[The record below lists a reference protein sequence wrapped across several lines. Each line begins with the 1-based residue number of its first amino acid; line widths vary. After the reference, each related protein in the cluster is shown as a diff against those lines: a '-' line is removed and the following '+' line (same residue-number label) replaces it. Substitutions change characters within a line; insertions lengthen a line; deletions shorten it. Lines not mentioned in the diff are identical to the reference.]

1 MSIVVGENLICDAA
15 TLNNFDHLLS
25 CAKEKLL
32 KNSTHI
38 AKCDFWKAF
47 EMEVH
52 RALVA
57 SKNDVG
63 LAHWKIE
70 YIGGHKF
77 PDIVARINE
86 KEALGIEI
94 KTISTRN
101 KSWKIM
107 GGSIM
112 ESTRIP
118 DVSRIHVFCAKQQ
131 PFEIKY
137 RSFEECVEDV
147 AVTHSPRYML
157 DMNVDH
163 NNSLFTKLGKT
174 YDEIRQMPNPFEAFK
189 DYMIASRN
197 QRNSDNED
205 TGLWWFSPKAEEFSN
220 QDLAEEKFA
229 STLVNINVKFWKD
242 LPQNEKEQIKV
253 EMLVASP
260 SIVEGKYEFACQWLL
275 QRKGIVCPSFRDN
288 FSAGG
293 QVNVYG
299 VRVPKIIGKI
309 FEWKLKIAETFNA
322 KEFSLESFYYWEERL
337 NSISKFSESEKKV
350 LQRILKEIE
359 VKIKN

>member
-1 MSIVVGENLICDAA
+1 MSIAVGENLICDAA

-38 AKCDFWKAF
+38 AKGDFWKTF

-86 KEALGIEI
+86 KEAFGIEI

-189 DYMIASRN
+189 DYIIASRN

-309 FEWKLKIAETFNA
+309 FEWKLKIAEAFNA
-322 KEFSLESFYYWEERL
+322 KEFSLESFYYWKERL